1 MAAALTFPRFESRI
15 FPGRVGIS
23 AAMAILTLPGLT
35 SATLAQTLTSLQAA
49 DKHPFVGSLQTNA
62 NKSRPKPEKNA

>member
-15 FPGRVGIS
+15 FPGPVSIS
-23 AAMAILTLPGLT
+23 AAMAILMLLGLT
-35 SATLAQTLTSLQAA
+35 SATLAQTVTSLPAA
-49 DKHPFVGSLQTNA
+49 DKDPFVGSWQTNA